1 MFSGLFLLVL
11 RRAALLRSGED
22 ALALGALAAAVAGTR
37 ALAILLELGLELL
50 LGDMLLDKLLDRE
63 VYFVEEDDI
72 GLRDKVG
79 ELGATPVDLDAT
91 EADILLDITSRAR
104 PASLISLLI
113 RSFIRGE
120 RAGKRWRYEAA
131 PSLRVRTASRMRSG
145 RSALEQAKLGPGVAV
160 LIVPKDTTWTARSI
174 LGL

>member
-1 MFSGLFLLVL
+1 MPAMLRARGAGIARTAAAATIVVAEEAFVEDFFFVAPAFGASLMGTLVL
-11 RRAALLRSGED
+11 GVVLARLAQGSALRSGED
-22 ALALGALAAAVAGTR
+22 TLALGALAAAVAGTR

-91 EADILLDITSRAR
+91 EADILLDITSRAQ
-104 PASLISLLI
+104 ASVADQLI
-113 RSFIRGE
+113 
-120 RAGKRWRYEAA
+120 
-131 PSLRVRTASRMRSG
+131 
-145 RSALEQAKLGPGVAV
+145 
-160 LIVPKDTTWTARSI
+160 DT
-174 LGL
+174 

>member
-1 MFSGLFLLVL
+1 MPAMLRARGAGIARAAAAATIVVAEEAFVEDFFFVAPAFGASLMGTLVL
-11 RRAALLRSGED
+11 GVVLARLAQGSALRSGED
-22 ALALGALAAAVAGTR
+22 TLALGALAAAVAGTR

-91 EADILLDITSRAR
+91 EADILLDITSRAQ
-104 PASLISLLI
+104 ASVADQLI
-113 RSFIRGE
+113 
-120 RAGKRWRYEAA
+120 
-131 PSLRVRTASRMRSG
+131 
-145 RSALEQAKLGPGVAV
+145 
-160 LIVPKDTTWTARSI
+160 DT
-174 LGL
+174 

>member
-1 MFSGLFLLVL
+1 MPTMLRACGAGIARATAATTIVVAEEAFVEDFFFVAPAFGASLMGALVL
-11 RRAALLRSGED
+11 WVVLARLAQSSALRSGKD

-50 LGDMLLDKLLDRE
+50 LSDMLLDKLLDRE

-91 EADILLDITSRAR
+91 EADILLDITSRAQ
-104 PASLISLLI
+104 ASVADQLI
-113 RSFIRGE
+113 
-120 RAGKRWRYEAA
+120 
-131 PSLRVRTASRMRSG
+131 
-145 RSALEQAKLGPGVAV
+145 
-160 LIVPKDTTWTARSI
+160 DT
-174 LGL
+174 

>member
-1 MFSGLFLLVL
+1 MVAEESFVEDFFLFAPAFGAGRMGALVL
-11 RRAALLRSGED
+11 GVVLARLTQSSALRSGED
-22 ALALGALAAAVAGTR
+22 TLALGALAAAVAGTR

-91 EADILLDITSRAR
+91 EADILLDITPGAQ
-104 PASLISLLI
+104 ASIADEL
-113 RSFIRGE
+113 
-120 RAGKRWRYEAA
+120 
-131 PSLRVRTASRMRSG
+131 V
-145 RSALEQAKLGPGVAV
+145 
-160 LIVPKDTTWTARSI
+160 DT
-174 LGL
+174 